1 MSELEPPP
9 ATQPVTPDLPAV
21 PAEPPLQATAPSVAP
36 PSEPPPSE
44 PPPSAPAPV
53 APPPAPKKSR
63 AGMFFIG
70 AFSGCLLL
78 VFLGVLLGVFA
89 LALSEDSGELSLST
103 HKVAIIPIE
112 GEIFESRETLEAL
125 ERYADNSTV
134 KAIVIRINSPGGA
147 IAPSQEIYSAIRR
160 TRQESGKPI
169 VASMDSV
176 AASGGYYIAAA
187 CDSIVANPG
196 TITGSIGV
204 VLQWFDMEELVRWAK
219 MKPETITS
227 GPLKAAGSPFR
238 ELSEQERQYFQRIV
252 LQLHSQFVRA
262 IAEGR
267 EGKIS
272 QAEVAKIADGRV
284 FTGEEA
290 KALKLVDELGTI
302 DDAVSSAA
310 KLAGIKGDPATIW
323 PKRREPTLFDVLGGD
338 AATTAV
344 QKVLSRRLPQ
354 FLYRW

>member
-1 MSELEPPP
+1 MSERESPADMTSAGPPVTLDMPALPPDEVPPPPPP
-9 ATQPVTPDLPAV
+9 AA
-21 PAEPPLQATAPSVAP
+21 
-36 PSEPPPSE
+36 
-44 PPPSAPAPV
+44 
-53 APPPAPKKSR
+53 KKSR
-63 AGMFFIG
+63 TGTFFLG
-70 AFSGCLLL
+70 ALSGCLL
-78 VFLGVLLGVFA
+78 VLLGAAF
-89 LALSEDSGELSLST
+89 LAILAYAIDQDSGDLTLST
-103 HKVAIIPIE
+103 SKVAIIPIE
-112 GEIFESRETLEAL
+112 GEIFDSRETLDAL
-125 ERYADNSTV
+125 SRYAGNATV

-160 TRQESGKPI
+160 TRKDSGKPI

-176 AASGGYYIAAA
+176 AASGGYYIAAG

-227 GPLKAAGSPFR
+227 GPLKAAGSPYK
-238 ELSEQERQYFQRIV
+238 ELSEAERQYFQRIV

-267 EGKIS
+267 SGKITRS
-272 QAEVAKIADGRV
+272 EVAKIADGRV

-290 KALKLVDELGTI
+290 VSLKLVDQLGSI
-302 DDAVSSAA
+302 DDAVLAA
-310 KLAGIKGDPATIW
+310 GKLAGIKGDPATIW
-323 PKRREPTLFDVLGGD
+323 PKRREATLFDVLTDGGD
-338 AATTAV
+338 ARASLE
-344 QKVLSRRLPQ
+344 KILSRRLPQ

>member
-1 MSELEPPP
+1 MSELEPPVTP
-9 ATQPVTPDLPAV
+9 PVTPDIPAV
-21 PAEPPLQATAPSVAP
+21 VV
-36 PSEPPPSE
+36 EPPP
-44 PPPSAPAPV
+44 PPPAAAAPLPV
-53 APPPAPKKSR
+53 APEPPRRKSR
-63 AGMFFIG
+63 TGMFFIG
-70 AFSGCLLL
+70 ALSGCLLL
-78 VFLGVLLGVFA
+78 LIIGGMISIFVVA
-89 LALSEDSGELSLST
+89 MNEDSGELSLST

-112 GEIFESRETLEAL
+112 GEIFESRETLDAL
-125 ERYADNSTV
+125 ERYADNRSV

-147 IAPSQEIYSAIRR
+147 ISPSQEIYSAIRR
-160 TRQESGKPI
+160 TRRESGKPI

-204 VLQWFDMEELVRWAK
+204 VLQWFDMEELVKWAK
-219 MKPETITS
+219 LKPETITS
-227 GPLKAAGSPFR
+227 GPLKAAGSPYR
-238 ELSEQERQYFQRIV
+238 ELSEEERQYFQRIV

-267 EGKIS
+267 SSKMTV
-272 QAEVAKIADGRV
+272 AEVAKIADGRV

-290 KALKLVDELGTI
+290 KALKLVDQLGTI
-302 DDAVSSAA
+302 EDAVSAAA

-323 PKRREPTLFDVLGGD
+323 PRRREPTLFDVLTDGGE
-338 AATTAV
+338 AKTALE
-344 QKVLSRRLPQ
+344 KVLSRRLPQ

>member
-1 MSELEPPP
+1 MSEFEPPSVQ
-9 ATQPVTPDLPAV
+9 QPSSGVEQASSLTPGEQAGGLHHTELPPV
-21 PAEPPLQATAPSVAP
+21 
-36 PSEPPPSE
+36 PPP
-44 PPPSAPAPV
+44 PV
-53 APPPAPKKSR
+53 KKSR
-63 AGMFFIG
+63 TGAFFFGAFTGCMLVIG
-70 AFSGCLLL
+70 A
-78 VFLGVLLGVFA
+78 VVVLSLMVVA
-89 LALSEDSGELSLST
+89 MDRDSGEFSLST

-112 GEIFESRETLEAL
+112 GEIFDSRETLDAL
-125 ERYADNSTV
+125 HRYAENATV

-160 TRQESGKPI
+160 TRDESGKPI

-187 CDSIVANPG
+187 CDQIVANPG
-196 TITGSIGV
+196 SITGSIGV

-227 GPLKAAGSPFR
+227 GPLKAAGSPYR
-238 ELSEQERQYFQRIV
+238 ELSEAERQYFQRIV

-267 EGKIS
+267 AKKITE
-272 QAEVAKIADGRV
+272 AEVAKIADGRV

-290 KALKLVDELGTI
+290 LALKLVDQLGTI
-302 DDAVSSAA
+302 DDAVTAAA
-310 KLAGIKGDPATIW
+310 KLAGIKGEPARVW
-323 PKRREPTLFDVLGGD
+323 PKRREPTLFDILGNGGE
-338 AATTAV
+338 ARTAV
-344 QKVLSRRLPQ
+344 EKILSRRLPQ

>member
-1 MSELEPPP
+1 MSELESP
-9 ATQPVTPDLPAV
+9 AVTPPVTPDPALP
-21 PAEPPLQATAPSVAP
+21 PDDLT
-36 PSEPPPSE
+36 PPP
-44 PPPSAPAPV
+44 
-53 APPPAPKKSR
+53 PPPAPRKSR
-63 AGMFFIG
+63 TGTFFIG
-70 AFSGCLLL
+70 ALSGCVLVLIGGALLAM
-78 VFLGVLLGVFA
+78 FAFA
-89 LALSEDSGELSLST
+89 LDQDSGELSLST

-112 GEIFESRETLEAL
+112 GEIFDSRETLDAL
-125 ERYADNSTV
+125 DRYADNSTV

-160 TRQESGKPI
+160 TRRDSGKPI

-176 AASGGYYIAAA
+176 AASGGYYIAAG

-204 VLQWFDMEELVRWAK
+204 VLQWFDMEDLVRWAK
-219 MKPETITS
+219 MKPETIVS
-227 GPLKAAGSPFR
+227 GPLKAAGSPYK
-238 ELSEQERQYFQRIV
+238 EMTDAERQYFQRIV

-267 EGKIS
+267 TGKITL
-272 QAEVAKIADGRV
+272 AEVAKIADGRV

-290 KALKLVDELGTI
+290 VTLKLVDQLGSI
-302 DDAVSSAA
+302 DDAVRAAA

-323 PKRREPTLFDVLGGD
+323 PKRREATLFDVLTDGGD
-338 AATTAV
+338 ARASLE
-344 QKVLSRRLPQ
+344 KILSRRLPQ

>member
-1 MSELEPPP
+1 MSELESPQQQPETPPGGVQASSLPPEPQAGGLHSTSSLPPVPPPPPP
-9 ATQPVTPDLPAV
+9 A
-21 PAEPPLQATAPSVAP
+21 
-36 PSEPPPSE
+36 
-44 PPPSAPAPV
+44 
-53 APPPAPKKSR
+53 KKGR
-63 AGMFFIG
+63 AGMFFFG
-70 AFSGCLLL
+70 ALSGCLLL
-78 VFLGVLLGVFA
+78 VAGLVILSIFAFA
-89 LALSEDSGELSLST
+89 LDDDGGELSLST

-112 GEIFESRETLEAL
+112 GEIFDSRDTLDAL
-125 ERYADNSTV
+125 DRYAENSTV

-160 TRQESGKPI
+160 TRRESGKPI

-176 AASGGYYIAAA
+176 AASGGYYIAAG

-204 VLQWFDMEELVRWAK
+204 VLQWFEMAELVKWAK
-219 MKPETITS
+219 MKPNTITS
-227 GPLKAAGSPFR
+227 GDLKDAGSPYR
-238 ELSEQERQYFQRIV
+238 ELSEAERQYFQRIV

-267 EGKIS
+267 SGKIT

-290 KALKLVDELGTI
+290 VSLKLVDQLGTI
-302 DDAVSSAA
+302 DDAVASAA
-310 KLAGIKGDPATIW
+310 KLAGIKGEPAKIW
-323 PKRREPTLFDVLGGD
+323 PRRREATLLDVLTDGGD
-338 AATTAV
+338 AKAALE
-344 QKVLSRRLPQ
+344 KILSRRLPQ

>member
-1 MSELEPPP
+1 MSELESPAVTHPAPPDIPALPPAELPPPPPP
-9 ATQPVTPDLPAV
+9 AA
-21 PAEPPLQATAPSVAP
+21 
-36 PSEPPPSE
+36 
-44 PPPSAPAPV
+44 
-53 APPPAPKKSR
+53 APKKSR
-63 AGMFFIG
+63 TGVFFIG
-70 AFSGCLLL
+70 ALSGCLL
-78 VFLGVLLGVFA
+78 VLIGGAMLAMLAFA
-89 LALSEDSGELSLST
+89 LDKDSGELSLST
-103 HKVAIIPIE
+103 HKVAIIPVE
-112 GEIFESRETLEAL
+112 GEIFDSRETLDAL
-125 ERYADNSTV
+125 DRYAGNATV

-160 TRQESGKPI
+160 TRKESGKPI

-176 AASGGYYIAAA
+176 AASGGYYIAAG

-227 GPLKAAGSPFR
+227 GPLKAAGSPYN
-238 ELSEQERQYFQRIV
+238 ELSEAERAYFQRIV

-267 EGKIS
+267 TGKIS
-272 QAEVAKIADGRV
+272 QAEVAKVADGRV

-290 KALKLVDELGTI
+290 MALKLVDQLGSI
-302 DDAVSSAA
+302 DDAVNAAA

-323 PKRREPTLFDVLGGD
+323 PKRREATLFDVLTDGGD
-338 AATTAV
+338 AKATLE
-344 QKVLSRRLPQ
+344 KILSRRLPQ

>member
-1 MSELEPPP
+1 MSELESPAVTPPAPPDIPALPQAEVPPP
-9 ATQPVTPDLPAV
+9 
-21 PAEPPLQATAPSVAP
+21 
-36 PSEPPPSE
+36 
-44 PPPSAPAPV
+44 
-53 APPPAPKKSR
+53 PPPAPKKSR
-63 AGMFFIG
+63 TGVFFIG
-70 AFSGCLLL
+70 ALSGCLL
-78 VFLGVLLGVFA
+78 VLIGGALLAMFAFA
-89 LALSEDSGELSLST
+89 LDKDSGELSLST
-103 HKVAIIPIE
+103 HKVAIIPVE
-112 GEIFESRETLEAL
+112 GEIFDSRETLDAL
-125 ERYADNSTV
+125 DRYADNATV

-160 TRQESGKPI
+160 TRKESGKPI

-176 AASGGYYIAAA
+176 AASGGYYIAAG

-204 VLQWFDMEELVRWAK
+204 VLQWFDMEDLVRWAK

-227 GPLKAAGSPFR
+227 GPLKAAGSPYK
-238 ELSEQERQYFQRIV
+238 ELSEEERAYFQRIV

-267 EGKIS
+267 SGKIT

-290 KALKLVDELGTI
+290 MSLKLVDQLGSI
-302 DDAVSSAA
+302 DDAVLAAA

-323 PKRREPTLFDVLGGD
+323 PKRREATLFDVLTDGGD
-338 AATTAV
+338 AKATLE
-344 QKVLSRRLPQ
+344 KILSRRLPQ

>member
-1 MSELEPPP
+1 MSELESPQAVPPPPVTPEVPATPVAPELPPVPPPPPP
-9 ATQPVTPDLPAV
+9 A
-21 PAEPPLQATAPSVAP
+21 
-36 PSEPPPSE
+36 
-44 PPPSAPAPV
+44 
-53 APPPAPKKSR
+53 KRGR
-63 AGMFFIG
+63 AGMFFFG
-70 AFSGCLLL
+70 ALSGCLLVVAGL
-78 VFLGVLLGVFA
+78 VLLGLFAFA
-89 LALSEDSGELSLST
+89 LDEDSGELSLST

-112 GEIFESRETLEAL
+112 GEIFDSRDTLDAL
-125 ERYADNSTV
+125 DRYAENNSV

-160 TRQESGKPI
+160 TRQASGKPI

-176 AASGGYYIAAA
+176 AASGGYYIAAG

-204 VLQWFDMEELVRWAK
+204 VLQWFEMAELVKWAK
-219 MKPETITS
+219 LKPETITS
-227 GPLKAAGSPFR
+227 GDLKAAGSPYR
-238 ELSEQERQYFQRIV
+238 ELTEAERQYFQRIV

-267 EGKIS
+267 SGKIT

-290 KALKLVDELGTI
+290 VALKLVDQLGTI
-302 DDAVSSAA
+302 DDAVLSAA
-310 KLAGIKGDPATIW
+310 KLAGIKGDPVKIW
-323 PKRREPTLFDVLGGD
+323 PRRREATLLDVLTDGGE
-338 AATTAV
+338 ARATLE
-344 QKVLSRRLPQ
+344 KILSRRLPQ

>member
-1 MSELEPPP
+1 
-9 ATQPVTPDLPAV
+9 
-21 PAEPPLQATAPSVAP
+21 
-36 PSEPPPSE
+36 
-44 PPPSAPAPV
+44 
-53 APPPAPKKSR
+53 
-63 AGMFFIG
+63 MFFFG
-70 AFSGCLLL
+70 AFSGCLL
-78 VFLGVLLGVFA
+78 VVIVMVLLGIFIVA
-89 LALSEDSGELSLST
+89 ADKDAGEFSLST
-103 HKVAIIPIE
+103 HKVAIIPVE
-112 GEIFESRETLEAL
+112 GEILDSRETLDAL

-160 TRQESGKPI
+160 TRRSSGKPI
-169 VASMDSV
+169 VASFDSV

-196 TITGSIGV
+196 SITGSIGV
-204 VLQWFDMEELVRWAK
+204 VLQWFDMEELVKWAK

-227 GPLKAAGSPFR
+227 GPLKAAGSPYR
-238 ELSEQERQYFQRIV
+238 ELTDAERAYFQRIV

-262 IAEGR
+262 VAEGR
-267 EGKIS
+267 GSRIT

-302 DDAVSSAA
+302 EDAVAAAA

-323 PKRREPTLFDVLGGD
+323 PRRREPTLFDLMSDGGD
-338 AATTAV
+338 ARATIE
-344 QKVLSRRLPQ
+344 KVLSRKLPQ